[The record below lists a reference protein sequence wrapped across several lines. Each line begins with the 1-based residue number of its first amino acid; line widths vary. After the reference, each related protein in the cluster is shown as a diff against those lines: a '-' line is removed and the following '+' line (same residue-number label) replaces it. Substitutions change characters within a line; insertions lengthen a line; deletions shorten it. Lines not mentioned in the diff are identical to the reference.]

1 MPGRGRAPVDGLGR
15 RAYDNPAAE
24 NFLLPPERE
33 ALARHRFGLQAEA
46 RMAVFSYIADFYKPL
61 RRNRALGYRSSAV
74 HEQKTASELAI
85 ETQLR
90 QAP

>member
-1 MPGRGRAPVDGLGR
+1 
-15 RAYDNPAAE
+15 
-24 NFLLPPERE
+24 
-33 ALARHRFGLQAEA
+33 
-46 RMAVFSYIADFYKPL
+46 MAVFSYIADFYKPL